1 VETAQQLAPF
11 SFRVVQFK
19 LDILMLLKSGMAL
32 SALMT
37 LASEFTK
44 PFSLV

>member
-37 LASEFTK
+37 LAREFTK
-44 PFSLV
+44 PVSLV